1 METGR
6 NIDTNLHFRRQAV
19 LSRENGVTG
28 VNGRIVGKKERRKR
42 RKRKRLRSVG
52 EKGLPFGE
60 RLGGSQG
67 HDEARDSDER
77 GLPAKEGIDP
87 SPHY

>member
-60 RLGGSQG
+60 RLGGLLLQG
-67 HDEARDSDER
+67 HDEVRDER